1 MRCDLRV
8 AMAVWSRAM
17 KILYGVVGEG
27 MGHATRSRV
36 LLDHLT
42 KKHDVHI
49 VVSGRARDYLA
60 KQFENVHNIWGF
72 TIQYEGNSVKK
83 WQTVLQNL
91 KGAVTGWPQ
100 NVKKYFELV
109 ETFSPD
115 VVISDF
121 ESFSYLFAKNHF
133 IPVISV
139 DNMQIINRCT
149 HEPSMLAGYEESFE
163 MTKGIVK
170 AKLPGAFHYLITT
183 FFYPPVRKER
193 TTLAPSI
200 LRPQIL
206 EAKSQPGDHLLVYQ
220 TSTTNTALLEGLK
233 KSGLDCRIY
242 GMRRELKEDQREG
255 NLLFRPF
262 SEAGFIDDLR
272 TARAVVAG
280 GGFTL
285 MSEAVYLHKP
295 LLSLPVGGQFEQVL
309 NALWLEKLGYGMHAK
324 VLDEKTLGEF
334 LERVPGCAKALEGY
348 SQDGNKKM
356 IAALDEQ
363 LELAFQKK
371 GNWAE
376 TASD

>member
-1 MRCDLRV
+1 
-8 AMAVWSRAM
+8 M

-27 MGHATRSRV
+27 MGHATRSKV

-49 VVSGRARDYLA
+49 VVSGRARDYLE

-72 TIQYEGNSVKK
+72 TINYEGNSVSK

-91 KGAVTGWPQ
+91 KGAVKGWPQ
-100 NVKKYFELV
+100 NVRKYFELV
-109 ETFSPD
+109 EKFEPD
-115 VVISDF
+115 VVVSDF
-121 ESFSYLFAKNHF
+121 ESFSYMFGRNHF

-139 DNMQIINRCT
+139 DNMQIINRCK
-149 HEPSMLAGYEESFE
+149 HDPALLAGYEDSFE
-163 MTKGIVK
+163 MTRAIVK
-170 AKLPGAFHYLITT
+170 SKIPGAFHYLITT

-206 EAKSQPGDHLLVYQ
+206 EAKSEPGEHLLVYQ
-220 TSTTNTALLEGLK
+220 TSTTNLELIEGLK

-262 SEAGFIDDLR
+262 SEKGFIDDLR
-272 TARAVVAG
+272 TARGVVAG

-309 NALWLEKLGYGMHAK
+309 NALWLEKLGYGMYAK
-324 VLDEKTLGEF
+324 VLDGPTLSKF
-334 LERVPGCAKALEGY
+334 LERVPDCAKALEGY
-348 SQDGNKKM
+348 HQDGNQKM

-363 LELAFQKK
+363 LEAAFQKK
-371 GNWAE
+371 GTWAE
-376 TASD
+376 NTND